1 MIATPRPPSTFGRL
15 VDLAYTRRPGLDTRR
30 TPAMERSRL
39 GPYLRLMVS
48 VLPTSASST
57 VQPAMYPSASRI
69 SAMWLL
75 SFENGMET
83 ASLCAELALRT
94 RVNMS
99 AIGSVMVIGLL
110 RPLSPRFPPS
120 STRRTCDVDGLIR
133 GMPRGRGGVGT
144 SGRVPAG
151 IPGGSPAGLGHAGEL
166 AAVGHL
172 PQADPAQAELA
183 VDRVGTAAAL
193 AARVATH
200 RELRLLVRLVDEG
213 GLGHCSVL

>member
-39 GPYLRLMVS
+39 GPYLRLTVS

-110 RPLSPRFPPS
+110 RPPSPRFPPS
-120 STRRTCDVDGLIR
+120 STRRTCDVDGMCGRACVER
-133 GMPRGRGGVGT
+133 GALAQRAAR
-144 SGRVPAG
+144 SGSYQEDLV
-151 IPGGSPAGLGHAGEL
+151 IPGSSPRWAISRR
-166 AAVGHL
+166 
-172 PQADPAQAELA
+172 QI
-183 VDRVGTAAAL
+183 R
-193 AARVATH
+193 
-200 RELRLLVRLVDEG
+200 
-213 GLGHCSVL
+213 

>member
-57 VQPAMYPSASRI
+57 AQPAMYPSASRI

-83 ASLCAELALRT
+83 SSLCAELAFRT

-110 RPLSPRFPPS
+110 RPLSPRFPP
-120 STRRTCDVDGLIR
+120 
-133 GMPRGRGGVGT
+133 GV
-144 SGRVPAG
+144 VLPADLRCRWSCG
-151 IPGGSPAGLGHAGEL
+151 QD
-166 AAVGHL
+166 AA
-172 PQADPAQAELA
+172 D
-183 VDRVGTAAAL
+183 AA
-193 AARVATH
+193 
-200 RELRLLVRLVDEG
+200 G
-213 GLGHCSVL
+213 GLLTSWTW

>member
-57 VQPAMYPSASRI
+57 AQPAMYPSASRI

-110 RPLSPRFPPS
+110 RPLSARFPPS
-120 STRRTCDVDGLIR
+120 NTRRTCAVDGLGSLR
-133 GMPRGRGGVGT
+133 MPRGCGGWGRG
-144 SGRVPAG
+144 REPAG
-151 IPGGSPAGLGHAGEL
+151 IPGGSPAGLGHTGEL
-166 AAVGHL
+166 AAV
-172 PQADPAQAELA
+172 
-183 VDRVGTAAAL
+183 
-193 AARVATH
+193 
-200 RELRLLVRLVDEG
+200 
-213 GLGHCSVL
+213 

>member
-1 MIATPRPPSTFGRL
+1 MIATPRPPRTFGRL

-39 GPYLRLMVS
+39 GPRLRLTVS

-57 VQPAMYPSASRI
+57 VKPAMYPSASRI

-83 ASLCAELALRT
+83 ASLCAELALGT

-110 RPLSPRFPPS
+110 RPLSVRFPPS
-120 STRRTCDVDGLIR
+120 NTRRTCAVDGLGRYGCR
-133 GMPRGRGGVGT
+133 GGAAGAGGGVGP
-144 SGRVPAG
+144 GRHTRE
-151 IPGGSPAGLGHAGEL
+151 SPAGLGHTGEL

-172 PQADPAQAELA
+172 PQA
-183 VDRVGTAAAL
+183 
-193 AARVATH
+193 
-200 RELRLLVRLVDEG
+200 
-213 GLGHCSVL
+213 